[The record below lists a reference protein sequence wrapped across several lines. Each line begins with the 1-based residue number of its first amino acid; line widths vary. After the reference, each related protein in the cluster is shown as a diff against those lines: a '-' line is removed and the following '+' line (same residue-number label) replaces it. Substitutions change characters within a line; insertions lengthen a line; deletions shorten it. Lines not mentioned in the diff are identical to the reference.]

1 MTIRIASV
9 ALVLAAATLL
19 SGCASMGGDFGQG
32 YPQGPSTGGTYPG
45 DYPDG
50 NYPAYPGQY
59 PGQYPGSGYPGQGGY
74 TQSVDGTVV
83 VNDPRNGRFRVR
95 PMSYGSEV
103 ELWYDG
109 NTTLWY
115 QGQRMDPAG
124 LESGDGIR
132 VGYIRTGDGRMYA
145 QTIEVTHN
153 ARVR

>member
-32 YPQGPSTGGTYPG
+32 YPQGQPTGGTYPG

-59 PGQYPGSGYPGQGGY
+59 PRSGYPGQGGY

-83 VNDPRNGRFRVR
+83 VNDPRNGRFRLR
-95 PMSYGSEV
+95 PLSYGSEV

-124 LESGDGIR
+124 LEPGDGIR
-132 VGYIRTGDGRMYA
+132 AGYVRTGDGRMYA

-153 ARVR
+153 ARMR